1 MFGIDETDTL
11 SRTILKKWFMKCIC
25 GVHNN
30 LENPYSLDIVLV
42 FQGKQGIGKTR
53 FFEHIALNNR
63 YFGEG
68 KTIDVR
74 DKDTKIQAT
83 SKWICELGEIGS
95 TMTRQQYLLLY
106 IPYIFQSFQVR

>member
-11 SRTILKKWFMKCIC
+11 SRTIKKWFMQCIC

-68 KTIDVR
+68 KT
-74 DKDTKIQAT
+74 KDTKIQAT

-95 TMTRQQYLLLY
+95 NMTRQQYLLLY

>member
-1 MFGIDETDTL
+1 MKIHTAL
-11 SRTILKKWFMKCIC
+11 ILFLYFK
-25 GVHNN
+25 VNRV
-30 LENPYSLDIVLV
+30 LEKHV
-42 FQGKQGIGKTR
+42 

-95 TMTRQQYLLLY
+95 NMTGNSIYFCIYPIYFSR
-106 IPYIFQSFQVR
+106 FK